1 MEENPHLNTLYP
13 FLYGT
18 KKNAT
23 NENAA
28 LLESLNQKVV
38 HSLETKEIFFKENG
52 QKVIDV
58 ARAIA
63 QVYRGK
69 GRLFSMGNGGS
80 SCDAS
85 HIAVEF
91 LHPVTVGRPALPAV
105 NLTADT
111 AMMTA
116 VSNDVG
122 FDHIFVRQLIAQAKN
137 GDGLIGI
144 STSGNSQNLLKA
156 FIRAKQM
163 GLTTIALLGTD
174 GGKIAKSTDV
184 DHCLVVQTDSVHRVQ
199 ECHLVIYHILWDLV
213 HTLLADDR
221 ENQNRSDP

>member
-184 DHCLVVQTDSVHRVQ
+184 DHCLVVQTDSVHRIQ